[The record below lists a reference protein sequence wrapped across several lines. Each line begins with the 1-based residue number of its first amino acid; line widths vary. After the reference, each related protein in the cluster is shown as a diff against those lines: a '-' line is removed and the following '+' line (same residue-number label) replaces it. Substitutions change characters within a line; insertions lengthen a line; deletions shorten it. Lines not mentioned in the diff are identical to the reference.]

1 MLFEFIDKT
10 VKTFLPGKR
19 TENFSNTSDNLKY
32 VALLI
37 TIFLWIL
44 LLLLVS
50 KVLWNEVL
58 CDVVTFVKPVKSVFQ
73 ILGLVVL
80 LQIISPTPTP
90 SS

>member
-10 VKTFLPGKR
+10 IRSVLPGQR
-19 TENFSNTSDNLKY
+19 EHFTDRREAMKY

-37 TIFLWIL
+37 TILLWIV

-50 KVLWNEVL
+50 KLLWNNVL
-58 CDVVTFVKPVKSVFQ
+58 CDIVTFVKPVKSVFQ
-73 ILGLVVL
+73 ILGLVIL
-80 LQIISPTPTP
+80 LQLILPTT

>member
-1 MLFEFIDKT
+1 MIFELVNQTIKKVSPAKEQF
-10 VKTFLPGKR
+10 G
-19 TENFSNTSDNLKY
+19 NTSDNMKY

-37 TIFLWIL
+37 TILLWIA

-50 KVLWNEVL
+50 KLLWNNVL
-58 CDVVTFVKPVKSVFQ
+58 CDMVTFVKPVKSVFQ

-80 LQIISPTPTP
+80 LQLISPTT

>member
-10 VKTFLPGKR
+10 IRSVLPGR
-19 TENFSNTSDNLKY
+19 RENFGDRSETMKY

-37 TIFLWIL
+37 TILLWIV

-50 KVLWNEVL
+50 KLLWNNVL
-58 CDVVTFVKPVKSVFQ
+58 CDIVTIVKPVKSVFQ

-80 LQIISPTPTP
+80 LQLISPTTTA
-90 SS
+90 

>member
-1 MLFEFIDKT
+1 MLFEFVDKT
-10 VKTFLPGKR
+10 IRSVLRPGQK
-19 TENFSNTSDNLKY
+19 ENFSSTSDNLKY

-58 CDVVTFVKPVKSVFQ
+58 CEMVTFAKPVKSVFY

-80 LQIISPTPTP
+80 LQIISPTTT
-90 SS
+90 S